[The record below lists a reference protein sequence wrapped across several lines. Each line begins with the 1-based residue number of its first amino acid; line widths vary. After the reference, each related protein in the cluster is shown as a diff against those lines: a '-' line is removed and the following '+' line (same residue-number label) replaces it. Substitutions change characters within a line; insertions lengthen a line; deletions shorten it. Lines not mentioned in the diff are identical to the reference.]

1 MDIIKPFIHIH
12 FYAYAYMSKI
22 TFQSVLLLFRMKIVL
37 DLECLI
43 EEHINKSASVVPL
56 INGLALYI
64 TTNYLTNPDETA
76 KVVDNGANQPKG
88 IRITISRAWNYA
100 VLFVNLPFRLSPHS
114 TCTYLSFSFSFNTH
128 ESRQPNISCPMS
140 TMLRYCS

>member
-1 MDIIKPFIHIH
+1 MGIIKPFIHIQ
-12 FYAYAYMSKI
+12 FYTYAYMSKI

-64 TTNYLTNPDETA
+64 TTNY
-76 KVVDNGANQPKG
+76 
-88 IRITISRAWNYA
+88 
-100 VLFVNLPFRLSPHS
+100 
-114 TCTYLSFSFSFNTH
+114 
-128 ESRQPNISCPMS
+128 
-140 TMLRYCS
+140 

>member
-1 MDIIKPFIHIH
+1 MDIIKPFIHIQ
-12 FYAYAYMSKI
+12 FYAYAYMNKI

-64 TTNYLTNPDETA
+64 TTNY
-76 KVVDNGANQPKG
+76 
-88 IRITISRAWNYA
+88 
-100 VLFVNLPFRLSPHS
+100 
-114 TCTYLSFSFSFNTH
+114 
-128 ESRQPNISCPMS
+128 
-140 TMLRYCS
+140 